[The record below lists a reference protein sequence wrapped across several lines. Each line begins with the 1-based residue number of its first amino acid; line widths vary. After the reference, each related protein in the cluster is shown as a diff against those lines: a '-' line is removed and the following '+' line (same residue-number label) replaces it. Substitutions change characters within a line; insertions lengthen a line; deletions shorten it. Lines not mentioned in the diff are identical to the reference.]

1 MRNMKV
7 ITKLFTICLV
17 LSLFVS
23 LFAGCSNSDTTSTE
37 SQSTV
42 SQEATEVTEQET
54 AEASSVQEATPV
66 MDSAAEAEAAAEQE
80 TQIAEIQDLVIENP
94 YTFPLTDSDITLTM
108 WCDLI
113 PPLFNHMPNGMADNL
128 VYQTLQERTGVNLD
142 ITSTAIT
149 SASDQV
155 SLIIASG
162 DYPDIWSGF
171 ATYYTNGMEEA
182 VEEELIYNLA
192 DYKENFPSF
201 FSIIDNYDT
210 YGKNAYTDSGIAAV
224 LNGIWTAPKVDV
236 GLTIRK
242 DWFEALDME
251 VPTTLDDFHELL
263 TIFKEQYGATY
274 FMNQN
279 SSDPVN
285 SFAQCFGVIG
295 NANDSSTYAYYMA
308 KDGVQ
313 VAFSP
318 LEEGFRDYLETMQT
332 WYKEGLIYSDFTSA
346 VDNIPDS
353 SLLFDGEIGV
363 TYYTVANYTTLME
376 QAPDGDTFDLMPVD
390 VPVQVETGEP
400 VHLGRQ
406 VEYTSAKGFSLST
419 NLDDDSEEFLAACQM
434 LDYLYT
440 DEGSELCNYG
450 VEGETFTYG
459 ENGEHVWTDLMLNNP
474 NGLAYSWCL
483 NCYTLGAG
491 SFRIDS
497 TRTMNNYGENELNM
511 VDVWNNTENDT
522 ADCLTSN
529 LSLTSEE
536 AATYSAIFSDIR
548 TYVQQSILEF
558 ITGTRDISEYD
569 QFVAEIEGMDIAS
582 CTQILQ
588 DALDRYNMR

>member
-1 MRNMKV
+1 MKV
-7 ITKLFTICLV
+7 ITKLFTIFLTLSIV
-17 LSLFVS
+17 LSLIS
-23 LFAGCSNSDTTSTE
+23 GCGESTSTAE
-37 SQSTV
+37 SQSSADVAEESVTQELDES
-42 SQEATEVTEQET
+42 SQQEEV
-54 AEASSVQEATPV
+54 PV
-66 MDSAAEAEAAAEQE
+66 IDSAAEAEAAALQE
-80 TQIAEIQDLVIENP
+80 EQIADLQDLVIDNP

-108 WCDLI
+108 WCDLL

-128 VYQTLQERTGVNLD
+128 VYQEIQERTGVNLE

-171 ATYYTNGMEEA
+171 ATYYSNGLEEA
-182 VEEELIYNLA
+182 VEEELIYDLA
-192 DYKENFPSF
+192 EYKENFPSF
-201 FSIIDNYDT
+201 FGIIDNYST
-210 YGKNAYTDSGIAAV
+210 YGKNAYTDSGIVAV
-224 LNGIWTAPKVDV
+224 LNGIWTEPKVDE

-285 SFAQCFGVIG
+285 TFAQCFGVVG
-295 NANDSSTYAYYMA
+295 NANESSNYAYFMA
-308 KDGVQ
+308 KNGTQ
-313 VAFSP
+313 VVFSP

-332 WYKEGLIYSDFTSA
+332 WYQEGLIYSDFTSA
-346 VDNIPDS
+346 SDSIPDS

-376 QAPDGDTFDLMPVD
+376 QVPDNDTFDLMPVS
-390 VPVQVETGEP
+390 VPVNVETGEAG
-400 VHLGRQ
+400 HLASQ
-406 VEYTSAKGFSLST
+406 VEYTSSKGFSLST
-419 NLDDDSEEFLAACQM
+419 NLDDDSEDFLVACQM

-459 ENGEHVWTDLMLNNP
+459 DNGEHVWTDLMLNNP

-497 TRTMNNYGENELNM
+497 TRTMNNYGENEMNM
-511 VDVWNNTENDT
+511 VEVWNNSESDT
-522 ADCLTSN
+522 ADCLPASN
-529 LSLTSEE
+529 LSLTSDE
-536 AATYSAIFSDIR
+536 AATYSAVFSDIR

-558 ITGTRDISEYD
+558 ITGARDISEYD
-569 QFVAEIEGMDIAS
+569 TFVAEIEGMDIET
-582 CTQILQ
+582 CIEILQ